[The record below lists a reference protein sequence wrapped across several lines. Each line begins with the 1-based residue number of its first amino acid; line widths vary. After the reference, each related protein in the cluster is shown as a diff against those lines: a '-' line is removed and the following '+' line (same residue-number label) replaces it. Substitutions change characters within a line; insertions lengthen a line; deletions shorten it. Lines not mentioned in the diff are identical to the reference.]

1 MTDGKDCKENTCYQH
16 LKEYID
22 LRCVGVEELLDEKI
36 RGIDRATALAAQ
48 TMDKRL
54 DSMNEFRDALKD
66 QSGKM
71 LTRDEYLLM
80 HEKIKE
86 DVRFLREDRAKL
98 EGKADQ
104 AALSKVNSIALIGLL
119 VGVMGIVIA
128 IVALILGH

>member
-1 MTDGKDCKENTCYQH
+1 MTDGKDCKENICYQH

>member
-1 MTDGKDCKENTCYQH
+1 
-16 LKEYID
+16 
-22 LRCVGVEELLDEKI
+22 
-36 RGIDRATALAAQ
+36 
-48 TMDKRL
+48 MDKRL